1 VPEQAPRCR
10 HLGEADFN
18 AHGPFDLE
26 ARLLPLRVGT
36 IRLVDALR
44 NTGAANHIAG
54 QLLRCGTSA
63 YGNQAEAEAAEFARR
78 FSSQIEDMSE
88 PTEGD
93 SSLPD
98 AARKIFNAAGTE
110 TDSHSQ

>member
-1 VPEQAPRCR
+1 
-10 HLGEADFN
+10 
-18 AHGPFDLE
+18 
-26 ARLLPLRVGT
+26 
-36 IRLVDALR
+36 LVDALR

-88 PTEGD
+88 PTVGD

-98 AARKIFNAAGTE
+98 AARKIFNAAGNE